1 MNKWLIGILLFLL
14 VFAVG
19 GVAAHDAASI
29 FVLDAWA
36 MATMD
41 APPEGVSH
49 EGHEDHQAGAG
60 GLSMA
65 FMHIENAG
73 DHPISLLAVTT
84 GIAENVQLHAGAQ
97 GMMIAAGETGT
108 LAMDGAHIMLLELVR
123 GLAPGDA
130 FTLTLTFDMLTPE
143 GTSQDQT
150 LDVVV
155 GVPVLDTAPA
165 ATNFVLY
172 DAWVR
177 PTIMDA
183 AADPHAGHDHGDE
196 DMPTEAPTEEAGHDH
211 MMGGG
216 TTAIYFNLLNR
227 GAAAD
232 RLVAVSAA
240 PGIAEAVEMHET
252 VIENEMAM
260 MQSVEG
266 LDLPAGET
274 VSFEPGGLHIMLVGL
289 QRDLAPGDALTLT
302 LTFASGAQLVVAVPV
317 YDPSMVE

>member
-1 MNKWLIGILLFLL
+1 MLILLTFGI
-14 VFAVG
+14 G

-36 MATMD
+36 MATLD
-41 APPEGVSH
+41 APPAGASH
-49 EGHEDHQAGAG
+49 EGHEDQQAGAG

-65 FMHIENAG
+65 FMRIENAG

-97 GMMIAAGETGT
+97 GMLIPAGETGT
-108 LAMDGAHIMLLELVR
+108 LSMDGAHIMLLELVR

-130 FTLTLTFDMLTPE
+130 FTLTLTFDMLDAD
-143 GTSQDQT
+143 GTSQGET
-150 LDVVV
+150 LEVVV
-155 GVPVLDTAPA
+155 GVPVLDAAPA
-165 ATNFVLY
+165 ATDFVLSG
-172 DAWVR
+172 AWVR
-177 PTIMDA
+177 PTIMDG

-196 DMPTEAPTEEAGHDH
+196 DTPTEAPTEEVEHDH
-211 MMGGG
+211 MLGGG

-232 RLVAVSAA
+232 RLVAVSAT

-260 MQSVEG
+260 MQPVDG
-266 LDLPAGET
+266 LDIPAGET
-274 VSFEPGGLHIMLVGL
+274 VFFEPGGLHIMLVGL
-289 QRDLAPGDALTLT
+289 QRDLAPGDAITLT
-302 LTFASGAQLVVAVPV
+302 LTFTSGAQLVVAVPV